1 MNDLIYKFL
10 VWIGVMLLVSS
21 SASKGV
27 SQSFYFG
34 PKAGIAINTQQ
45 WNNFDRDPL
54 FSLHGDVF
62 IESYSEDA
70 TSSLFAQLGFHTRG
84 SSIRGFGIN
93 TGNSFT
99 NSFKFH
105 NLMFMAGAKQ
115 ILNREKKFRPYY
127 LFGVRAEYT
136 VGTNLTEFE
145 RFQSTFYPFD
155 FYVNKFLYGL
165 TIGGGFEY
173 DMGELYGG
181 FIEFNLHP
189 DVSLQYEQP
198 AIPNV
203 INPFDGRTVTLGE
216 RSIRNLSLEITV
228 GIRFLRKVEY
238 Y

>member
-1 MNDLIYKFL
+1 MNDLKYKKVSL
-10 VWIGVMLLVSS
+10 IGVLILLMSSVSIV
-21 SASKGV
+21 SA
-27 SQSFYFG
+27 QSFYFG
-34 PKAGIAINTQQ
+34 PKGGFAINTQQ

-62 IESYSEDA
+62 IESYAENA
-70 TSSLFAQLGFHTRG
+70 TSSLFAQVGFHTRG
-84 SSIRGFGIN
+84 SSIRAFGIN
-93 TGNSFT
+93 TGNAFT
-99 NSFKFH
+99 NSFKFR
-105 NLMFMAGAKQ
+105 NLMLMMGAKQ

-127 LFGVRAEYT
+127 LFGLRAEYT
-136 VGTNLTEFE
+136 VSTNLTEFE
-145 RFQSTFYPFD
+145 RFQSAFYPFD

-181 FIEFNLHP
+181 FIEFNIHP
-189 DVSLQYEQP
+189 DVALQYDQP

-216 RSIRNLSLEITV
+216 RSIRNLSLEVTV